1 MQAGNGGSH
10 DEPIT
15 EINITPLVDV
25 SLVLVIIFMVTMP
38 FLMEKAMRVSAS
50 ADKVVAV
57 SSVKEP
63 ILVEIRGE
71 NVIVEGRQVALPEL
85 ASRLQGLIKERQNGA
100 VAVSAERGIS
110 HGRVVQVLD
119 EAAASGATE
128 LNLLDPREK
137 GNDHI

>member
-1 MQAGNGGSH
+1 MQTGNGGSH

-15 EINITPLVDV
+15 DINIPPLVDV

-50 ADKVVAV
+50 ADKLVAV

-71 NVIVEGRQVALPEL
+71 KVLLEGRQVEL
-85 ASRLQGLIKERQNGA
+85 SDLAGRLQELIKERQQGA
-100 VAVSAERGIS
+100 VAVSADRGIA
-110 HGRVVQVLD
+110 HGRVVEVLD
-119 EAAASGATE
+119 QAAASGATE
-128 LNLLDPREK
+128 LNLLDPREQP
-137 GNDHI
+137 NDHI